1 MSNTRPDDDPPAHG
15 VLAGALSGLQSALS
29 DWYEELRP
37 TTVPVQAEPLQE
49 PLREAGS
56 SDDIRDGDGDGDGD
70 GDQLGQLKSEESH
83 PILMTELRSQA
94 YDEVEHRCNRL
105 DLESTRSMQMPRRSS
120 LADSFLPV
128 FSWKGSSR
136 WICEDGVKR
145 SGNKWTATGGY

>member
-56 SDDIRDGDGDGDGD
+56 SDDFRDGDGD